1 MANDRIL
8 QGTIIPL
15 PQYLCAVLNLT
26 EELTRNLT
34 EKLKKEGRWSGLAKS
49 YVHSMWEAFSHTN
62 IEITEEEEEVFER
75 LLWLMK
81 KTISYEY
88 NSLIKTRKL
97 SEGDSMIVILKRTF
111 EIVLEKAP
119 EGWEYTRRVRTLL
132 KLIDKFFTNIKNPK
146 KSVRLF
152 SYSDFLKGCIEKGS
166 IGKRSISR
174 LDIPGNITPR
184 GMELIEI
191 LETPGNRL
199 EEEDSRIIGEMSW

>member
-8 QGTIIPL
+8 QGINIPL

-49 YVHSMWEAFSHTN
+49 YVHSMWEAFSYTN
-62 IEITEEEEEVFER
+62 EEITEEEEEVFQR

-81 KTISYEY
+81 KTINHEY
-88 NSLIKTRKL
+88 NSLTKNKRL
-97 SEGDSMIVILKRTF
+97 SEGDSMIVLLKRTF
-111 EIVLEKAP
+111 EIILEKAP
-119 EGWEYTRRVRTLL
+119 EGWEYTRRVKTLL
-132 KLIDKFFTNIKNPK
+132 KLIDKFFTNIRNPK
-146 KSVRLF
+146 KSAKLF

-166 IGKRSISR
+166 IGKRT
-174 LDIPGNITPR
+174 LLKLNIPENLGR
-184 GMELIEI
+184 SMEMIEI

-199 EEEDSRIIGEMSW
+199 EGVENKIIEEMSW